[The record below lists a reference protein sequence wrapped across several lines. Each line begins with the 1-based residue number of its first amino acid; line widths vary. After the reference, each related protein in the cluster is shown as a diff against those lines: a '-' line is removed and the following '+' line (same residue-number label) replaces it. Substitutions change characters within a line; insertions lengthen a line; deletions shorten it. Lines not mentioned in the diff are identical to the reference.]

1 MGLRRRIFATQIA
14 TLAIASTGGVLG
26 HVLAQHQ
33 QQRIVDTILLQQTTS
48 LERSGDGRTAK
59 TQPEPGAN
67 AEQPAMAQL
76 AKPQPER
83 QASLAGVQRTLK
95 AELRQANRVVMVFT
109 LLGLGLGVLLAGVLN
124 QMNLAPLRR
133 LENRMTQISSSTVPG
148 GDPFEVTADAPE
160 EVRSLA
166 TSYAALL
173 DRIRILIARVEDLN
187 LTDSLTLL
195 GNRRQFQRSLES
207 EWRRMQRQG
216 QPLSLLMVDLDHFK
230 AFNDNHGHL
239 EGDRTLV
246 RVGAAIRGE
255 GRRSSDLSCRIGGEE
270 FAVLLPDTDRQ
281 KARSVAQRIL
291 DAVDALDIPHRESP
305 TAPHVTVS
313 IGVACCEPGEGVQ
326 PEDLYAAADEALY
339 RGKRQIG
346 RHRVCGAAETAQLR
360 NSLE

>member
-33 QQRIVDTILLQQTTS
+33 QQRIINTILLQQTTG
-48 LERSGDGRTAK
+48 LESSGDGRTAK
-59 TQPEPGAN
+59 PQPQPVAT
-67 AEQPAMAQL
+67 AEQL
-76 AKPQPER
+76 AKPQPES

-95 AELRQANRVVMVFT
+95 AELRQANRVAMVFT
-109 LLGLGLGVLLAGVLN
+109 LLGLGLGILLAGVLN
-124 QMNLAPLRR
+124 QMILAPLRH
-133 LENRMTQISSSTVPG
+133 LETRMTRISSSTVPG
-148 GDPFEVTADAPE
+148 DDPFEVTADAPE

-195 GNRRQFQRSLES
+195 GNRRQFQRSFES
-207 EWRRMQRQG
+207 EWRRMQRHG

-270 FAVLLPDTDRQ
+270 FAVLLPETDVE

-291 DAVDALDIPHRESP
+291 DAVDALDIPHRDSP
-305 TAPHVTVS
+305 TAAHVTVS
-313 IGVACCEPGEGVQ
+313 IGLASCQPGEDVQ

-339 RGKRQIG
+339 RGKRESG
-346 RHRVCGAAETAQLR
+346 RHRVCGAAEPAQLR